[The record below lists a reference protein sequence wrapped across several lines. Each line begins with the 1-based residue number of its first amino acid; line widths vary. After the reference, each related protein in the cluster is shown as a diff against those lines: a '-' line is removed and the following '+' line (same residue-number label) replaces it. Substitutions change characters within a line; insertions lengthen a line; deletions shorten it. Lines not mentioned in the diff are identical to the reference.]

1 MLPDTERT
9 INAEPILDVRNLRTH
24 FFTDRGVVKAVDG
37 VSFQLYPGETVGVV
51 GESGCGKS
59 MTAASIMRLV
69 SHPGRI
75 VGGEILFMG
84 EDLVRK
90 SEREMRRLRGN
101 QLAMIFQDP
110 LTTLN
115 PVLKVGRQITES
127 IRVHAGDD
135 REDGGFFGW
144 LRRLLDPS
152 GRISRKEAWDRA
164 VDLLRQVGI
173 PAPDERMRAYP
184 HEMSGGMRQRVMIAI
199 ALACNPVLLL
209 ADEPT
214 TALDV
219 TIQAQILELMQDI
232 KEKRG
237 TSILLIT
244 HDFGVVSEFCDRV
257 IVMYAGKIVEQ
268 APLDELLDNPRHPY
282 TQGLLASIPRLG
294 DKSHKVRPIKGIV
307 PELHD
312 LPPGCSFS
320 TRCPLADEYCGRV
333 EPELEEIA
341 PGHLVACHKVDA
353 TAAGAKGA

>member
-1 MLPDTERT
+1 MQ
-9 INAEPILDVRNLRTH
+9 PILDVRDLQTH

-59 MTAASIMRLV
+59 MTAASIMRLIR
-69 SHPGRI
+69 HPGRI
-75 VGGEILFMG
+75 VGGEIRFLG
-84 EDLVRK
+84 EDIVQK

-101 QLAMIFQDP
+101 KMAMIFQDP

-115 PVLKVGRQITES
+115 PVLKVGAQVTES
-127 IRVHAGDD
+127 IRIHSGGARDDAG
-135 REDGGFFGW
+135 RLGGW
-144 LRRLLDPS
+144 LRRLLDPA
-152 GRISRKEAWDRA
+152 GRVSRREAWERGVA
-164 VDLLRQVGI
+164 LLEQVGI
-173 PAPDERMRAYP
+173 PAPEERMRSYP

-219 TIQAQILELMQDI
+219 TIQAQILELMQQI
-232 KEKRG
+232 KEERG

-257 IVMYAGKIVEQ
+257 IVMYAGKVVEQ

-294 DKSHKVRPIKGIV
+294 DKSYRVRPIEGIV

-312 LPPGCSFS
+312 LPAGCNFC
-320 TRCPLADEYCGRV
+320 TRCPLADEYCRRV
-333 EPELEEIA
+333 EPALEEI
-341 PGHLVACHKVDA
+341 GSEHFVACHKVDM
-353 TAAGAKGA
+353 TAAGARGA

>member
-1 MLPDTERT
+1 M
-9 INAEPILDVRNLRTH
+9 EPILDVRNLQTH

-37 VSFQLYPGETVGVV
+37 VSFQLFPGETVGVV

-69 SHPGRI
+69 NHPGRI
-75 VGGEILFMG
+75 VGGEIRFLG
-84 EDLVRK
+84 EDIVRK
-90 SEREMRRLRGN
+90 SERDMRRLRGN
-101 QLAMIFQDP
+101 KMAMIFQDP

-115 PVLKVGRQITES
+115 PVLKVGRQVTES
-127 IRVHAGDD
+127 IRIHSAG
-135 REDGGFFGW
+135 
-144 LRRLLDPS
+144 
-152 GRISRKEAWDRA
+152 ISRKEAWERGIE
-164 VDLLRQVGI
+164 LLEKVGI
-173 PAPDERMRAYP
+173 PAPEARMRAYP

-219 TIQAQILELMQDI
+219 TIQAQILELMQQI
-232 KEKRG
+232 KEETG

-257 IVMYAGKIVEQ
+257 IVMYAGKVVEQ
-268 APLDELLDNPRHPY
+268 APLNELLDNPRHPY

-294 DKSHKVRPIKGIV
+294 DKSHKVKPIKGIV

-312 LPPGCSFS
+312 LPAGCNFC
-320 TRCPLADEYCGRV
+320 TRCPLADDYCRQV
-333 EPELEEIA
+333 EPDLEEIA
-341 PGHLVACHKVDA
+341 SDHFVACHKVEL

>member
-1 MLPDTERT
+1 M
-9 INAEPILDVRNLRTH
+9 EPILDVCNLQTH

-37 VSFQLYPGETVGVV
+37 VSFKLFPGETVGVV

-59 MTAASIMRLV
+59 MTAASIMRLI

-75 VGGEILFMG
+75 VGGEIRFMG
-84 EDLVRK
+84 EDIVQK

-101 QLAMIFQDP
+101 KMAMIFQDP

-115 PVLKVGRQITES
+115 PVLKVGTQVAES
-127 IRVHAGDD
+127 IRIHHGGADD
-135 REDGGFFGW
+135 ADGFGGW
-144 LRRLLDPS
+144 LRRLFDPT
-152 GRISRKEAWDRA
+152 GRVSRKEAWERGIE
-164 VDLLRQVGI
+164 LLEKVGI
-173 PAPDERMRAYP
+173 PAPDERMRGYP
-184 HEMSGGMRQRVMIAI
+184 HEMSGGMRQRIMIAI

-219 TIQAQILELMQDI
+219 TIQAQILELMQQI
-232 KEKRG
+232 KEETG

-257 IVMYAGKIVEQ
+257 IVMYAGKVVEQ

-294 DKSHKVRPIKGIV
+294 DKSHKVKPIKGIV

-312 LPPGCSFS
+312 LPQGCNFC
-320 TRCPLADEYCGRV
+320 TRCPLADEYCEQV
-333 EPELEEIA
+333 EPALDEIS
-341 PGHLVACHKVDA
+341 PGHLVACHKVDL